1 MRIGL
6 TGHRTERLRGKE
18 QEVKEWLVKVID
30 ILSEGQPTMEFLCG
44 CADGADEL
52 FGMLAYDYPKV
63 HLTLCKPTRGYRFGK
78 IDKLAE
84 RANGSVY
91 MVDNWRKGADSLR
104 DKYIA
109 DNCDV
114 LLAVWDGDE
123 SSGVCGTIRFAK
135 RAGKPIIYCPKSI
148 FKGEESKSAVEE
160 TKQMTPEELRRAK
173 IKMFMEGGK
182 W

>member
-6 TGHRTERLRGKE
+6 TGHRTERLQGKE
-18 QEVKEWLVKVID
+18 QEVREWLIKVID
-30 ILSEGQPTMEFLCG
+30 VLSEGQPTMEFLCG
-44 CADGADEL
+44 CADGADEI
-52 FGMLAYDYPKV
+52 FGMLAYEYPKV

-78 IDKLAE
+78 IDKLVE

-114 LLAVWDGDE
+114 LLAVWDGDA
-123 SSGVCGTIRFAK
+123 SSGVCGTIKFAQ
-135 RAGKPIIYCPKSI
+135 RARKPVIYCPKSI
-148 FKGEESKSAVEE
+148 FKGAEEPVEE
-160 TKQMTPEELRRAK
+160 VIEPAPTAQEVIAEKVRK
-173 IKMFMEGGK
+173 IINDER
-182 W
+182 